1 MGEQT
6 DDPDYPIEAVLA
18 RKRNGGGEGATEA
31 PRQGWKRNGGPQVGS
46 LCLGLLTIGCCCTH
60 SPTRGFVA
68 SNNSVFRYFE
78 IFLKIQKLEYI
89 LRYQHGVGIKSFK
102 IDKFMRMKIAH
113 DTVKGAYNFKGPYD

>member
-1 MGEQT
+1 M
-6 DDPDYPIEAVLA
+6 
-18 RKRNGGGEGATEA
+18 
-31 PRQGWKRNGGPQVGS
+31 
-46 LCLGLLTIGCCCTH
+46 
-60 SPTRGFVA
+60 A

-78 IFLKIQKLEYI
+78 IFLKIKKLEYI